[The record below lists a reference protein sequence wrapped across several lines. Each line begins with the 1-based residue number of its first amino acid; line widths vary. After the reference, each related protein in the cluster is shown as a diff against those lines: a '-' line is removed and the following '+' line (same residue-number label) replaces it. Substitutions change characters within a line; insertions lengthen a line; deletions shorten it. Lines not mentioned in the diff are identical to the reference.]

1 MTIEQI
7 NKIEYLIKQ
16 REAILRKIREL
27 QDIYAVDF
35 YKSCQEDNP
44 IRFMEFNSSN
54 FYSALSK
61 GAVRAA
67 REAVQDYL
75 KGKCDEMSEQL
86 KELGLEE

>member
-1 MTIEQI
+1 MTIAQLK
-7 NKIEYLIKQ
+7 KIEEYIKQ
-16 REAILRKIREL
+16 RETIEEYIKDME
-27 QDIYAVDF
+27 DVYAVDF
-35 YKSCQEDNP
+35 HKPGPDDNTV
-44 IRFMEFNSSN
+44 RFMEFASTQFNST
-54 FYSALSK
+54 LHT

>member
-7 NKIEYLIKQ
+7 KDIEELIEKRNRINEIIKNMQ
-16 REAILRKIREL
+16 N
-27 QDIYAVDF
+27 IYAVDF
-35 YKSCQEDNP
+35 YKSCQEDDP

-54 FYSALSK
+54 FYSALST

-67 REAVQDYL
+67 REAIQDYL

>member
-7 NKIEYLIKQ
+7 NKTEDLIKQ

-35 YKSCQEDNP
+35 YKSCQEDDP

-54 FYSALSK
+54 FYSALST

>member
-7 NKIEYLIKQ
+7 NKIEDLIKQ
-16 REAILRKIREL
+16 RDAISRKIKKM

-35 YKSCQEDNP
+35 YISCQEDDP
-44 IRFMEFNSSN
+44 IRFMEFNSTN
-54 FYSALSK
+54 FDSALST
-61 GAVRAA
+61 GVVRAA

-75 KGKCDEMSEQL
+75 KGKYEEITAQL

>member
-35 YKSCQEDNP
+35 YKSCQEDDP

-54 FYSALSK
+54 FYSALST
-61 GAVRAA
+61 GAVKAA

>member
-35 YKSCQEDNP
+35 YKSCQEDDP

-54 FYSALSK
+54 FYSALST